1 MSGGQRTSDATL
13 TKIAGSG
20 KREKQINCK
29 SEAVVDCK
37 MKGAAAGK
45 GDLRKMMRSAL
56 AQKKQEKKITS
67 PLVRYRAPIPTL
79 FNLYFYILFCFL
91 SKRLD

>member
-1 MSGGQRTSDATL
+1 
-13 TKIAGSG
+13 
-20 KREKQINCK
+20 
-29 SEAVVDCK
+29 

-67 PLVRYRAPIPTL
+67 PLVRYRAPIHTL
-79 FNLYFYILFCFL
+79 FNLYFYILFLLPLKGGWIKCLCFFFVNQ
-91 SKRLD
+91 

>member
-1 MSGGQRTSDATL
+1 ME
-13 TKIAGSG
+13 KE
-20 KREKQINCK
+20 KKQINRK
-29 SEAVVDCK
+29 SEAVVDFK

-67 PLVRYRAPIPTL
+67 PLVRYRAPANSH
-79 FNLYFYILFCFL
+79 FV
-91 SKRLD
+91 